1 MPNTYYRAK
10 YIEYNGNY
18 EIRNYFDNTLYKK
31 ESVSTIPTDPTITP
45 DINGDYIGVY
55 YVEGD
60 RFIVDSWY
68 DITTGWIWPP
78 ELIWDYNTQRTL

>member
-60 RFIVDSWY
+60 RFIADSWY
-68 DITTGWIWPP
+68 DITTGWMWIT
-78 ELIWDYNTQRTL
+78 ELTWDYNTHRTL